1 MAWPRLRLLL
11 RLRRQAL
18 LLLLLSV
25 PVSMSH
31 ALRCGALRWRVRGV
45 LAGHP
50 PPSSESSCSLADVSE
65 GTRRI
70 ADNAL
75 GQCCMWSLTETHHA
89 NTRPP
94 PPGPIRHNP
103 AGSIRCGPTR
113 PDSVRFGR
121 IRPDPAGFG
130 RVRPHGFSP
139 TRPDSHRCG
148 QSPSDSTGVRPDPAR
163 LDPIRSGPIRP
174 GPIRPNS
181 VLKIE

>member
-31 ALRCGALRWRVRGV
+31 ALRCGALRCRVRGV
-45 LAGHP
+45 LAGHA

-65 GTRRI
+65 GTRHI
-70 ADNAL
+70 ADSAL
-75 GQCCMWSLTETHHA
+75 GHHENA
-89 NTRPP
+89 RPP

-113 PDSVRFGR
+113 PDSVWFGR

-130 RVRPHGFSP
+130 RPGSAAFGRVR
-139 TRPDSHRCG
+139 
-148 QSPSDSTGVRPDPAR
+148 SDLAR
-163 LDPIRSGPIRP
+163 FAPMRTE
-174 GPIRPNS
+174 S
-181 VLKIE
+181 V